1 MKTLASAI
9 VAGAVILLPYSAF
22 AENEFATVETTLAQP
37 ETPTATSLV
46 MTAAMEP
53 ADGTYT
59 LKGITVAL
67 WTGQSTP
74 IEVRVPAGITLD
86 MAFATASAAGIH
98 IEERFRSKTETPS
111 GSLTKAIYSVTGAHI
126 GSIVATDDLFPSSL
140 YLLVAGVAT
149 IVSTDVAGTALC
161 ADEQKRVIDIR
172 PAELFLSIE
181 STCMPQ

>member
-9 VAGAVILLPYSAF
+9 IAGAFVLLTHSAS
-22 AENEFATVETTLAQP
+22 AENEFATVETTLAHP
-37 ETPTATSLV
+37 EAPTATSLV
-46 MTAAMEP
+46 ATSAMEP

-59 LKGITVAL
+59 FKGVTVAL

-86 MAFATASAAGIH
+86 MAFATASAADIH
-98 IEERFRSKTETPS
+98 IEERFRAKTETPS

-126 GSIVATDDLFPSSL
+126 GSIVATDDLFPSSV

-149 IVSTDVAGTALC
+149 IVGTEVAGTGLC
-161 ADEQKRVIDIR
+161 DDEYKRVIDIR